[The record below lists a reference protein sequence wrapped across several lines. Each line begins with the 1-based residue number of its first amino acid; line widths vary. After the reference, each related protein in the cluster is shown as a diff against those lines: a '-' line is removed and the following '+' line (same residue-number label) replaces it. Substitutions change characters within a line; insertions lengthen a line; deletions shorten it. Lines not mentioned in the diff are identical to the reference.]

1 MNAYN
6 KIIAMSNALYND
18 GLEKAKVRDLSG
30 AVQSLRKSLRYDKG
44 NIPARNLLGL
54 VYFEMGEAVDALS
67 EWVISRSLQPKG
79 NLAEHYLE
87 EIQSNRSRLS
97 TINQTIKKY
106 NQALQYCYQGS
117 HDLAIIQLKKV
128 LNMNAKLIK
137 GYQLLALLYMEEGK
151 YGHARKELRTAAEID
166 NGNLLTLRYLREAEQ
181 KLGEEAHAGKEGKKD
196 KKKKAMSYQSG
207 NDMII
212 QPTNV
217 RDFTPLT
224 IIINLAVGV
233 GLGMLITWFLI
244 LPAIQQDKVADAK
257 KTEVEASDALVERN
271 QEIKALE
278 SKIKGLEDTIE
289 QMKGDSA
296 DAQKVVDN
304 YEAFLKVYAAF
315 AQQNILEAGDTMEG
329 IDVNLL
335 GAQGRAS
342 YQALKAQVDEQY
354 TEVVYKQAEEDYNAQ
369 RYAEAVTGL
378 EKVVAAE
385 EDYNDGYAI
394 YYLANSYRETGDMVN
409 AKKYYQRMVELHP
422 GTQRAGRSQQYLN
435 QMEQEGQP

>member
-1 MNAYN
+1 
-6 KIIAMSNALYND
+6 
-18 GLEKAKVRDLSG
+18 
-30 AVQSLRKSLRYDKG
+30 
-44 NIPARNLLGL
+44 
-54 VYFEMGEAVDALS
+54 
-67 EWVISRSLQPKG
+67 
-79 NLAEHYLE
+79 
-87 EIQSNRSRLS
+87 
-97 TINQTIKKY
+97 
-106 NQALQYCYQGS
+106 
-117 HDLAIIQLKKV
+117 
-128 LNMNAKLIK
+128 
-137 GYQLLALLYMEEGK
+137 
-151 YGHARKELRTAAEID
+151 
-166 NGNLLTLRYLREAEQ
+166 
-181 KLGEEAHAGKEGKKD
+181 
-196 KKKKAMSYQSG
+196 
-207 NDMII
+207 MII

-257 KTEVEASDALVERN
+257 KAEVEASDALVERN

-435 QMEQEGQP
+435 QMEQQGQP